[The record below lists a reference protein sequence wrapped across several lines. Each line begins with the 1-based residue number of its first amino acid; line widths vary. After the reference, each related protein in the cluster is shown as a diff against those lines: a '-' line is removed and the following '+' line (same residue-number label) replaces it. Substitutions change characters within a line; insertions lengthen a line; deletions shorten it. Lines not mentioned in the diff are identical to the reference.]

1 MVGRFR
7 SHAKQHVEQVT
18 QNLFR
23 IKTTC
28 GKALGFLFG
37 GLFCVLMVTKMQ
49 IIEWVQSPL
58 PHVVFWWLPWEFL
71 HSTERQVPSE

>member
-49 IIEWVQSPL
+49 IIE
-58 PHVVFWWLPWEFL
+58 
-71 HSTERQVPSE
+71 